1 MGLASS
7 GSSSGETK
15 IAHTAVQDMQLIVQE
30 TPGAPPMSS
39 GGGGGGYGYGG
50 SGGGSGGYGSRT
62 AVTSSVASSN
72 LLDKYTGSSGFDSG
86 GSGGIVE
93 DQYGIRFE
101 QRSNSPA
108 YRSGSGS
115 SCFGASSNL
124 NSSADRDIASLTV
137 GASAKSDYSYDRPRG
152 MLVIYCLRLSA
163 YVLSLFEAMSRS

>member
-1 MGLASS
+1 MGLSSS
-7 GSSSGETK
+7 GSSSSETK

-30 TPGAPPMSS
+30 TPGAPSMSS
-39 GGGGGGYGYGG
+39 GGGGGGGYGYGG
-50 SGGGSGGYGSRT
+50 SGSGGYGSRT

-72 LLDKYTGSSGFDSG
+72 LLDKYTGGSGFDSG

-93 DQYGIRFE
+93 DQYGIRVE

-115 SCFGASSNL
+115 SGFGASSNS

-152 MLVIYCLRLSA
+152 MLVIFTA
-163 YVLSLFEAMSRS
+163 YVLVLMSCLCLRR

>member
-1 MGLASS
+1 MGLTST
-7 GSSSGETK
+7 GSSSNETK

-30 TPGAPPMSS
+30 TPGAPPVSS
-39 GGGGGGYGYGG
+39 GGGGGGGGGYGYGG
-50 SGGGSGGYGSRT
+50 SGSGGYGSRT

-72 LLDKYTGSSGFDSG
+72 LLDKYTGGSGFDGNSG

-93 DQYGIRFE
+93 DQYGIRFD

-108 YRSGSGS
+108 YRSGSSG
-115 SCFGASSNL
+115 FGASSNS

-152 MLVIYCLRLSA
+152 KLVIL
-163 YVLSLFEAMSRS
+163 VLSLFEAMSLS